1 MTNQGRAGR
10 IHRAWPWWRWMISG
24 LSVVALLL
32 SMYLGWHYLSGTA
45 VIGCD
50 GGSPCDAVLSSRWS
64 MIGGMIPV
72 SGLAAGVYL
81 AMLAASLFIG
91 PNAEASVRQL
101 SWKAMLVIAGMVTGS
116 AAWFTILQK
125 WVLHAFCPYCMAT
138 HAIGLLLAIMVVL
151 QASRTMEHA
160 APNRFAVIGP
170 VAIGMA
176 MSGVMALVQV
186 AIKPP
191 AAYVDGVSQ
200 SHLPAI
206 DPHQAPLVGSPDAR
220 NIVYLLFDY
229 KCPHCQQIHLM
240 LNEVVRQFDDT
251 VAFVLCPSPLDR
263 TCNPY
268 IAADAEAYKDSCELT
283 KIALAVWFIDQDQF
297 PAFESWMFSF
307 ESGDRWLPRSLD
319 DAKSKAVELVGSEA
333 FAAALNDPRVEQ
345 YLQTSVQIYGR
356 TVQNG
361 KGGVPRMVFGNRW
374 VVPQPYDTDD
384 LVSILKESLLVE
396 NN

>member
-1 MTNQGRAGR
+1 
-10 IHRAWPWWRWMISG
+10 
-24 LSVVALLL
+24 
-32 SMYLGWHYLSGTA
+32 
-45 VIGCD
+45 
-50 GGSPCDAVLSSRWS
+50 
-64 MIGGMIPV
+64 
-72 SGLAAGVYL
+72 
-81 AMLAASLFIG
+81 
-91 PNAEASVRQL
+91 
-101 SWKAMLVIAGMVTGS
+101 
-116 AAWFTILQK
+116 
-125 WVLHAFCPYCMAT
+125 
-138 HAIGLLLAIMVVL
+138 
-151 QASRTMEHA
+151 
-160 APNRFAVIGP
+160 
-170 VAIGMA
+170 
-176 MSGVMALVQV
+176 
-186 AIKPP
+186 
-191 AAYVDGVSQ
+191 
-200 SHLPAI
+200 
-206 DPHQAPLVGSPDAR
+206 PHQAPLVGSPDAR

-240 LNEVVRQFDDT
+240 LNEVVRRFDDT

-268 IAADAEAYKDSCELT
+268 IAADADAYKDSCELT
-283 KIALAVWFIDQDQF
+283 KIALAVWFIDRDQF

-333 FAAALNDPRVEQ
+333 FAAALSDPRVEQ

-356 TVQNG
+356 TVQEG